1 MSRKEGGR
9 GNLTADDLE
18 LTWSEG
24 LPSFIKCNALIRT
37 ATRLTLSYLVGNHRA
52 MKAFINL
59 SGLSPTGDFG
69 SNEAW
74 VLPQSTRCTQVMQK
88 DEDRN
93 FVLKEINCHFFSA
106 KQDIDWSDVVLQ
118 ARQQSMK
125 HAKVAESLNTV
136 ASVAAQP

>member
-1 MSRKEGGR
+1 
-9 GNLTADDLE
+9 
-18 LTWSEG
+18 
-24 LPSFIKCNALIRT
+24 
-37 ATRLTLSYLVGNHRA
+37 
-52 MKAFINL
+52 
-59 SGLSPTGDFG
+59 
-69 SNEAW
+69 
-74 VLPQSTRCTQVMQK
+74 MQK